1 MDACEDEDILL
12 EYLDTQE
19 VSDDQMES
27 LMPAAIA
34 DGALVPILVCN
45 PDSGLGVDEVLAF
58 LQHYSPSPTDLPIR
72 DADGEP
78 LDASPTADLQGT
90 VFNVKSDPHV
100 GKICLVRIHSGTL
113 KASDLVAAP
122 GESKG
127 EKLGGLFRLIGKK
140 REAIESA
147 GPGDVVAFTKVE
159 NLTTWDEFN
168 LPGGN
173 ATTVKK
179 PPTPTPMVALA
190 VVPKTRADEQKLGE
204 ALKKLAAEDPTFLIE
219 HAQETHE
226 LVVHGMSDLHLQVVL
241 DRMKRRYG
249 VEVESHIPRIAY
261 QETIT
266 KPSEG
271 HHRHRKQSGGR
282 GQFGECYVRLRPLAA
297 GEGIVFKDSVVG
309 GSIPRNLIPAVEKGI
324 IEIAGEG
331 ILTRGHVVDLEV
343 ELYDGKFHAV
353 DSDEASFKM
362 AGGRAFKEGFMGAKP
377 VLLEP
382 VMELEIHI
390 PSDDAGT
397 VFSDLTSQRRGH
409 VLDQSSEADGSI
421 TIIKV
426 EAPLATIQT
435 YHRDLKSQT
444 AGEGDYSMTFSRYAP
459 VPAIEQPKV
468 LAVYGRDREGV

>member
-1 MDACEDEDILL
+1 MFERFTGTDEYIAASELRDSVGEVCVPVLLPDQSGPGFSAVSRTLASPESDWCQRLKDRVMDACEDEDILL

-159 NLTTWDEFN
+159 SLTTWDEFN

-179 PPTPTPMVALA
+179 PPRPRRWWPWRSCPRRGRMNRNLA
-190 VVPKTRADEQKLGE
+190 RLSKNSPPKTQRSSSS
-204 ALKKLAAEDPTFLIE
+204 T
-219 HAQETHE
+219 
-226 LVVHGMSDLHLQVVL
+226 
-241 DRMKRRYG
+241 RR
-249 VEVESHIPRIAY
+249 
-261 QETIT
+261 
-266 KPSEG
+266 
-271 HHRHRKQSGGR
+271 
-282 GQFGECYVRLRPLAA
+282 
-297 GEGIVFKDSVVG
+297 
-309 GSIPRNLIPAVEKGI
+309 
-324 IEIAGEG
+324 
-331 ILTRGHVVDLEV
+331 
-343 ELYDGKFHAV
+343 
-353 DSDEASFKM
+353 
-362 AGGRAFKEGFMGAKP
+362 
-377 VLLEP
+377 
-382 VMELEIHI
+382 
-390 PSDDAGT
+390 
-397 VFSDLTSQRRGH
+397 RRTNWLCTG
-409 VLDQSSEADGSI
+409 
-421 TIIKV
+421 
-426 EAPLATIQT
+426 
-435 YHRDLKSQT
+435 
-444 AGEGDYSMTFSRYAP
+444 
-459 VPAIEQPKV
+459 
-468 LAVYGRDREGV
+468 